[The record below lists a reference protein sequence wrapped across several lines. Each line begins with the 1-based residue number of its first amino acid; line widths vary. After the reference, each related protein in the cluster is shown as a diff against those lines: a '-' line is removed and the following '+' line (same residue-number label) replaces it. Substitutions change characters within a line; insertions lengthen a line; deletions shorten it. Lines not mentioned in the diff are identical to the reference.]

1 MPRLSRRAGEACLS
15 PTVVALTAIL
25 LLGAALRLVG
35 LGRDALWLDEVFTL
49 ELARAPGWGALLDLL
64 AAHVA
69 APLYFMLARASV
81 SLEPWLGLEAALR
94 LPSALA
100 GCLSPLAIFA
110 LVRARLDARAGLLA
124 ALALALHPA
133 QVVQS
138 QEARTYALEV
148 LLAALLLLQADRAQ
162 ARWRA
167 RDGALF
173 GALGA
178 ALVLCHVL
186 GGALVVARGAP
197 LAIAAWRAGRPAA
210 TAALA
215 AVATALALLLPFAPL
230 LVALT
235 GRVVADGASTV
246 AVDLSTI
253 AAVARE
259 LSGVNVAERSRAA
272 VVVFWALALAG
283 GAAAWRVRRA
293 DEPATLSLG
302 LLLPLFAFVV
312 APPAGL
318 YTRYFVYL
326 LPSALLLVA
335 RGARAVG
342 ALARVRGG
350 PPARRAAFAL
360 ACGALIGAEVHA
372 LLDARAAPPVATR
385 ELAAWLDERVAP
397 GDRVLVHAHRSPRPR
412 DVEGERRTL
421 AHYAPRVAPAL
432 VDAHVLPLDAPPAR
446 TFGVIVLRARHA
458 LALGDCPAGAAA
470 IGRRI
475 VVVPPL
481 RGRLEPAAA
490 AVARLAAIDRLLP
503 GHDEARWA
511 AVFGRWAD

>member
-1 MPRLSRRAGEACLS
+1 MPRLPRRAGEACLT
-15 PTVVALTAIL
+15 PTAVALSSIL

-69 APLYFMLARASV
+69 APLYFVLARASV

-100 GCLSPLAIFA
+100 GCLSPLVLFA
-110 LVRARLDARAGLLA
+110 LVRARLGARAGLLA
-124 ALALALHPA
+124 GLALAVHPA
-133 QVVQS
+133 QVLQS

-167 RDGALF
+167 RDGALL

-197 LAIAAWRAGRPAA
+197 LALAAWRAGRPAA

-215 AVATALALLLPFAPL
+215 AAATALALLLPFAPL

-259 LSGVNVAERSRAA
+259 LSGVTVAERSRAA

-293 DEPATLSLG
+293 DEPATLALG
-302 LLLPLFAFVV
+302 LLLPLLAFVV

-318 YTRYFVYL
+318 YGRYFVYL

-335 RGARAVG
+335 RGARAAR
-342 ALARVRGG
+342 ALAPTRGG
-350 PPARRAAFAL
+350 PAAFAL

-372 LLDARAAPPVATR
+372 LLDARAAPPVASR

-397 GDRVLVHAHRSPRPR
+397 GDRVLVHAHRSSRPR

-421 AHYAPRVAPAL
+421 AHYAPRIAPAL

-458 LALGDCPAGAAA
+458 LAPGACPAGAEA

-475 VVVPPL
+475 IVVPPL

-511 AVFGRWAD
+511 AVFGRWGD